1 MLSKGRL
8 FDTGTNKTRK
18 PFSQSSI
25 KWFSL
30 YAIGLATFMW
40 SFVLDW
46 SLVQSWI
53 PLSIFIVVLV
63 VHAIPILFL
72 VSFSGR
78 RKTTNRFPRT
88 YPYLN
93 ALLYV
98 GLAIIAALTG
108 WFGGTLMSKFIELV
122 TNQKLPIW

>member
-8 FDTGTNKTRK
+8 FDTGTNKTQK

-30 YAIGLATFMW
+30 FAIGFSTCIW

-46 SLVQSWI
+46 NLLQTWI
-53 PLSIFIVVLV
+53 PLTILFVVLV
-63 VHAIPILFL
+63 ANTIPILFL
-72 VSFSGR
+72 VSFSER
-78 RKTTNRFPRT
+78 RKTTNGLPRT

-93 ALLYV
+93 AFLYV

>member
-1 MLSKGRL
+1 MLSNSRL
-8 FDTGTNKTRK
+8 FDTGTDKTRGY
-18 PFSQSSI
+18 FSQSSI

-30 YAIGLATFMW
+30 YAIGLLTCIW

-63 VHAIPILFL
+63 ANVIPILFF
-72 VSFSGR
+72 VSFNGR
-78 RKTTNRFPRT
+78 HKTTNKLPRI

-93 ALLYV
+93 VLLYV
-98 GLAIIAALTG
+98 GLAILAALTG
-108 WFGGTLMSKFIELV
+108 WFGGVLMSKFIEFVALE
-122 TNQKLPIW
+122 TFML